1 MKRFGSLYL
10 YGAKIKRR
18 RGGELRLVRSE
29 EEMYPYV
36 YAMLLSG
43 RGRVLHNISIGGLRP
58 DFVVDGGV
66 WRAVVE
72 VKMYWSNK
80 FREQVE
86 RYRELGEVC
95 VALPSDEVWRA
106 DTDCVI
112 PVDVKRVWER
122 QPVLR
127 KQAGGESKE
136 SKEAEVSEEI

>member
-1 MKRFGSLYL
+1 MRRFGVLYL

-18 RGGELRLVRSE
+18 RAREPRTVRSE

-43 RGRVLHNISIGGLRP
+43 RGRVLHNVSIGGLRP

-72 VKMYWSNK
+72 VKLYWSNR
-80 FREQVE
+80 FRGQLE

-95 VALPSDEVWRA
+95 VALPSDEARRA
-106 DTDCVI
+106 DADCVI
-112 PVDVKRVWER
+112 PVDVRRAWER
-122 QPVLR
+122 QPSFR
-127 KQAGGESKE
+127 KQAEGGGGSKE
-136 SKEAEVSEEI
+136 VEVSEEI